1 MENSVEAAMTR
12 EIQAVD
18 VSSTAEQ
25 AAKKMRDKKVGSLL
39 VTDGSKSDHPAGIIT
54 ERDLVRRV
62 CAEGI
67 GSKDVKV
74 DHLMSSPIAT
84 IEPRATLGAAASV
97 MLSNKTRHLLVVGD
111 DKKPVGMITS
121 TDLTRYLQASMDVD
135 EVNARILE
143 AMLED
148 EEPVL

>member
-1 MENSVEAAMTR
+1 MENSVEAAMSK
-12 EIQAVD
+12 EIEAVD
-18 VSSTAEQ
+18 ISSTAEQ

-39 VTDGSKSDHPAGIIT
+39 VIDGSKSDHPAGIVT

-67 GSKDVKV
+67 GSKEVQV
-74 DHLMSSPIAT
+74 QRLMSSPIAT

-97 MLSNKTRHLLVVGD
+97 MLSNKTRHLLVVD
-111 DKKPVGMITS
+111 NDKRPVGMITS
-121 TDLTRYLQASMDVD
+121 TDLTRYLQASMNVD

-143 AMLED
+143 AVLED
-148 EEPVL
+148 EEPLL

>member
-1 MENSVEAAMTR
+1 MENSVEAAMSK
-12 EIQAVD
+12 EIEAVD
-18 VSSTAEQ
+18 MSATAEQ

-39 VTDGSKSDHPAGIIT
+39 VMDGSKSGQPAGIIT

-67 GSKDVKV
+67 SSKEVQV
-74 DHLMSSPIAT
+74 QHLMSSPIAM

-97 MLSNKTRHLLVVGD
+97 MLSNKTRHLLVVNN

-121 TDLTRYLQASMDVD
+121 TDLTRYLQANMNVD

-143 AMLED
+143 AILED